1 MRCVRVW
8 VSETKRVVK
17 SDERKDMEREAR
29 KKRKNI
35 ECIERKRERENQER
49 KVKCD
54 VIIGIK

>member
-1 MRCVRVW
+1 MW

>member
-29 KKRKNI
+29 KKRKI
-35 ECIERKRERENQER
+35 SSALRERERE
-49 KVKCD
+49 
-54 VIIGIK
+54 